1 MEELSSS
8 AADDVDMAAEATDV
22 QPLSNWR
29 DIVEPAVQPQEHT
42 RSSAAAQH
50 ASSTAAASI
59 AEQQAR
65 QDPSAEPSL
74 APSLADTS
82 SKARASSDGGES
94 LTSVTQLGQPRDRQ
108 LPVLEVHSSSG
119 SSEKETS
126 SPYNSRGRLDSMQHA
141 TDNLS
146 GGADADSA
154 EPPPSKPA
162 NVEQAPQTLQQHNHS
177 AARAL
182 ASPTASTGTED
193 THEVDHTSKQHGKQ
207 AETCLPR
214 LQPTIPDQAT
224 SMASIA
230 PTGKGPAEAEALRND
245 QQLGSTV
252 LARPAAQAGSALMQ
266 HITDVLPMS
275 TEQATMLQPDVGMK
289 QTAQQQASAKE
300 GEGPMQNSSCNTES
314 MSAPA
319 VRIGGV
325 AVEDARS
332 AAGLIGSSDAA
343 SAMRPAAAPARPPAS
358 PHSLQHAADRA
369 VPSTS
374 VGTGASSD
382 SHTQLPDQQQGP
394 SLPAHSSVGES
405 PAQSQLPSAENAL
418 TDRDAERMRTPYE
431 GSSIIAHTILSA
443 PLAPCSSDAQPAS
456 SDDPHRMLH
465 DSDARGSREEEPLPS
480 AAQPTASAEP
490 MHALGKEY
498 RQGEVQDILERTGAS
513 TAPSEAALQAG
524 SDRAMHH
531 AESEAA
537 TQEELL
543 ALAEAVSRLE
553 ADLADAREA
562 VAGHEHAAEAARQD
576 AARWQDREADA
587 RVQVLLVIN
596 LAVFKHIHPFAYLGV
611 WSPAMKVCKEACPL
625 QTPRV
630 WMRQQL
636 SWG

>member
-1 MEELSSS
+1 MAYSVVTGPINFGPAPSEQAGEGPFEVDPFKEQLSSS
-8 AADDVDMAAEATDV
+8 AVADADLAAEATHV
-22 QPLSNWR
+22 QPPGSWR
-29 DIVEPAVQPQEHT
+29 DTAESAVQPQEHAH
-42 RSSAAAQH
+42 SSAAAQH
-50 ASSTAAASI
+50 ASRTAAAPI
-59 AEQQAR
+59 AEQQTR
-65 QDPSAEPSL
+65 QDPLAEPSL
-74 APSLADTS
+74 APSLAETS
-82 SKARASSDGGES
+82 SKGHASPDGGES
-94 LTSVTQLGQPRDRQ
+94 LTSVTQMWQPRDRQ
-108 LPVLEVHSSSG
+108 LPVLEVHNSSG
-119 SSEKETS
+119 PPKKETGS
-126 SPYNSRGRLDSMQHA
+126 AYNSRGRLDSMQHA
-141 TDNLS
+141 TDELS

-162 NVEQAPQTLQQHNHS
+162 DVEQEPLTVQQNNHT

-182 ASPTASTGTED
+182 AGPTDSTGTED
-193 THEVDHTSKQHGKQ
+193 THEVDNTSEQHGQQ

-230 PTGKGPAEAEALRND
+230 HTGKGPAEAESLRND

-252 LARPAAQAGSALMQ
+252 LTRPAAQAGSALMQ

-275 TEQATMLQPDVGMK
+275 TEQATMLQPDAGMK
-289 QTAQQQASAKE
+289 QTAQQQASAKQ

-319 VRIGGV
+319 VRIGGI
-325 AVEDARS
+325 ALEDARS

-382 SHTQLPDQQQGP
+382 SHTQIPDQQQGP

-431 GSSIIAHTILSA
+431 GSSSIAHTTLSA
-443 PLAPCSSDAQPAS
+443 PLAPSSSDAQPAS

-480 AAQPTASAEP
+480 AAPP
-490 MHALGKEY
+490 MHALGTED
-498 RQGEVQDILERTGAS
+498 RQGEVQDILEHTGAS

-524 SDRAMHH
+524 SDRAMRH

-587 RVQVLLVIN
+587 RARVLLVIN
-596 LAVFKHIHPFAYLGV
+596 LAVFKHIHPFA
-611 WSPAMKVCKEACPL
+611 
-625 QTPRV
+625 
-630 WMRQQL
+630 
-636 SWG
+636 